1 MYKLT
6 HINITII
13 IKEPKTVIN
22 PEKYNKNE
30 ITEGEIEAITN
41 IQE

>member
-1 MYKLT
+1 MYQLT

-22 PEKYNKNE
+22 PEKHNKNE